1 MKSLKYSSPWDSEG
15 TPGAGMMLRFPN
27 MPRAD
32 SVPASISAWLGG
44 MEAPAWRE
52 TMGFRLVRPSDRLL
66 PATTEGRM
74 PRQFTATILLEE
86 PGEPEVEA
94 IAATMAMRFPTI
106 GRIGALPATGESDG
120 AVTID
125 GARVTLRLSDRVPE
139 EGFLPPLKL
148 IRPWDPVRAIRRH
161 TAALEVACGGELPGL
176 EGAEAYAAA
185 VHFVATAAC
194 QVAPATAILWREGW
208 AVSDPEAFARDAE
221 SILSG
226 CMPLSSWVGFA
237 AIVPRGHAPEEAT
250 GMVTYGLRPF
260 IGREIELAPRPGGPR
275 EACRCVSRVARMAL
289 DRGIALEDGQHL
301 ADPGGAFAVT
311 VRERNYWLRPD
322 HSAYVLV
329 ADDSFVDAETLKP
342 RNRVA

>member
-1 MKSLKYSSPWDSEG
+1 
-15 TPGAGMMLRFPN
+15 
-27 MPRAD
+27 
-32 SVPASISAWLGG
+32 
-44 MEAPAWRE
+44 
-52 TMGFRLVRPSDRLL
+52 
-66 PATTEGRM
+66 M

-86 PGEPEVEA
+86 PGEPDVEA
-94 IAATMAMRFPTI
+94 IAATLAMRFPTI
-106 GRIGALPATGESDG
+106 GRIGALPAAGGADG

-125 GARVTLRLSDRVPE
+125 GARVTLRLADRVPE
-139 EGFLPPLKL
+139 EGFGPPLRL
-148 IRPWDPVRAIRRH
+148 IRPWEPAPAIHRH
-161 TAALEVACGGELPGL
+161 AATLEVACGGELPGL

-194 QVAPATAILWREGW
+194 QVAPAAAVFWREGW
-208 AVSDPEAFARDAE
+208 AISEPEAFASGAE

-275 EACRCVSRVARMAL
+275 NAYRCVSRIARMAL
-289 DRGIALEDGQHL
+289 DRGVALEDGQHL